1 MGLMKLFSKMDLEF
15 IQRSLGRNPGKKE
28 LNILYK
34 AVEPVLKL
42 RDRIP
47 ARYFSQEPTDIHQ
60 SLRYELREINI
71 QGQWTGTHYLMR
83 ECSLL
88 GVWPKQLSFI
98 WLFEPPKKTIRKI
111 HDFEKN
117 LTHEFA
123 PVITHHLALD
133 APRKKGGKVFALAI
147 LGKNNPRKKV
157 HSQQLLGFIKIPK
170 PGKTLINEK
179 KIKYILNQSAL
190 CVEGIALD
198 GDHGKDLRKLLNK
211 IPNSASLDLA
221 FPKRYKKGD
230 GIIIL
235 QGTSDSAV
243 KDLLNEMSY
252 EYQRVGCI
260 RSEPVH
266 TLYFSDVHE
275 RRWPKGLTLISVH
288 GKDIAHSTI
297 KPATERLIKHSSKK
311 PALLTIIKK
320 MIKAGYPKVTK
331 KQNFGDTQ
339 QKIIQVSDMRFL
351 QTGRDSFFYGIRS
364 VADVVRKIALDG
376 SHIAALRIMSN
387 VDDFRFLEGQQ
398 TVIHSFDL
406 KNKADTHIL
415 DTFELNQHQVIGLG
429 SFTEPVEFNHDT
441 NDFLVLLGGVKGEM
455 EDSLYEE
462 ISGICHF
469 GGKKSFDSV
478 MEYNINQALVQ
489 SVSYSI
495 IKNALAIEK
504 GGLVCTLLAL
514 YRYLESQ
521 FGIKIHITSRLKT
534 EELLF
539 GETYASALV
548 LIGERELMEFQR
560 ICMLHSVP
568 CSTIGRLQLKKV
580 ISINNQLIIPEKIL
594 NLLPSE

>member
-1 MGLMKLFSKMDLEF
+1 MKLFSKMDLEF

-28 LNILYK
+28 FNILYK

-47 ARYFSQEPTDIHQ
+47 GRYISQVSTDIHH
-60 SLRYELREINI
+60 SFRYELREINI
-71 QGQWTGTHYLMR
+71 HGQWTGTHYLMR

-88 GVWPKQLSFI
+88 GVWPKQLSFV
-98 WLFEPPKKTIRKI
+98 WLFDPPKKTIRTI

-117 LTHEFA
+117 LTHEFV
-123 PVITHHLALD
+123 PVITHHIAMD
-133 APRKKGGKVFALAI
+133 APRKKSGKVCAFAI
-147 LGKNNPRKKV
+147 LGNDNPRNKV
-157 HSQQLLGFIKIPK
+157 LRQQVLGFIKIPK

-190 CVEGIALD
+190 CVEGIVLD

-230 GIIIL
+230 GIIIS
-235 QGTSDSAV
+235 QGPSDSVV
-243 KDLLNEMSY
+243 KDLFKEMSY

-266 TLYFSDVHE
+266 TLYFSDLHE

-288 GKDIAHSTI
+288 GKDITHSTI
-297 KPATERLIKHSSKK
+297 KPDPKRLIHRSSKK
-311 PALLTIIKK
+311 PAPLTIVKK
-320 MIKAGYPKVTK
+320 MIKAGYPMVK
-331 KQNFGDTQ
+331 KQQIFGDTQ
-339 QKIIQVSDMRFL
+339 HKIIQVSDVQFL
-351 QTGRDSFFYGIRS
+351 QTGRDSFFCGIRS

-376 SHIAALRIMSN
+376 SHIDALMVMSN
-387 VDDFRFLEGQQ
+387 VEDTRFLEGQQ
-398 TVIHSFDL
+398 AVIQSFDL
-406 KNKADTHIL
+406 MNRTDTHIL
-415 DTFELNQHQVIGLG
+415 DTFELDQHQVIGFG
-429 SFTEPVEFNHDT
+429 RVIIKPVELNHDI

-462 ISGICHF
+462 ISGISYCA
-469 GGKKSFDSV
+469 GQKSFDSV

-489 SVSYSI
+489 SLSHSI
-495 IKNALAIEK
+495 IKNAMAIER

-514 YRYLESQ
+514 YQHLESQ
-521 FGIKIHITSRLKT
+521 FGIKIHITSRLSS
-534 EELLF
+534 EELFF

-594 NLLPSE
+594 NLIPFE

>member
-1 MGLMKLFSKMDLEF
+1 
-15 IQRSLGRNPGKKE
+15 
-28 LNILYK
+28 
-34 AVEPVLKL
+34 
-42 RDRIP
+42 
-47 ARYFSQEPTDIHQ
+47 
-60 SLRYELREINI
+60 
-71 QGQWTGTHYLMR
+71 MR

-111 HDFEKN
+111 HDFEKT

-133 APRKKGGKVFALAI
+133 APRKKGGKVCALAI
-147 LGKNNPRKKV
+147 LGNDNPRRKV
-157 HSQQLLGFIKIPK
+157 ISQQLLGFIKIPK

-198 GDHGKDLRKLLNK
+198 GDHGKDLRKLLNR

-230 GIIIL
+230 GIIIS
-235 QGTSDSAV
+235 QGPSDSAL
-243 KDLLNEMSY
+243 KGFLNGMSY

-275 RRWPKGLTLISVH
+275 RRWPKGLTLISLH
-288 GKDIAHSTI
+288 EKDIEHPTV
-297 KPATERLIKHSSKK
+297 KPYPERLSKHSSKK

-320 MIKAGYPKVTK
+320 MIKAGYPKVQ
-331 KQNFGDTQ
+331 KQQIFGDTQ
-339 QKIIQVSDMRFL
+339 QKIIQVSDVRFL

-364 VADVVRKIALDG
+364 VADVVRKIALEG
-376 SHIAALRIMSN
+376 SDIDALMVMSN
-387 VDDFRFLEGQQ
+387 VDDTRFMEGQQ
-398 TVIHSFDL
+398 TAIHAFDL
-406 KNKADTHIL
+406 KHRADTRIL
-415 DTFELNQHQVIGLG
+415 DAIEPNHHQVIGFG
-429 SFTEPVEFNHDT
+429 SSVESVEWNHDT
-441 NDFLVLLGGVKGEM
+441 NDFLVILGGVKGEM

-462 ISGICHF
+462 ISGISHF
-469 GGKKSFDSV
+469 AGQKSFDSV

-489 SVSYSI
+489 SVSYNI

-504 GGLVCTLLAL
+504 GGLVCTVLAL

-521 FGIKIHITSRLKT
+521 FGIKIHITSRLT
-534 EELLF
+534 AEELLF

-560 ICMLHSVP
+560 ICMLHSIP

-580 ISINNQLIIPEKIL
+580 ISINNQLIIPEKTLKLI
-594 NLLPSE
+594 PSK

>member
-1 MGLMKLFSKMDLEF
+1 MKLFSKMDLEF
-15 IQRSLGRNPGKKE
+15 IQRALGRDPGKKE

-47 ARYFSQEPTDIHQ
+47 ARFISQEPTAVDH
-60 SLRYELREINI
+60 SLRYELREINVN
-71 QGQWTGTHYLMR
+71 GQWTGTHYLMR

-98 WLFEPPKKTIRKI
+98 WLFTPPKNTIRKI

-117 LTHEFA
+117 LTQEFA

-133 APRKKGGKVFALAI
+133 APIKKCGKVCALAI
-147 LGKNNPRKKV
+147 LGNENPRKKV
-157 HSQQLLGFIKIPK
+157 LSQQLLGFIRIPK

-179 KIKYILNQSAL
+179 KIQYILNQTAL
-190 CVEGIALD
+190 CVEGLALD
-198 GDHGKDLRKLLNK
+198 GDHGKDFRKLLK
-211 IPNSASLDLA
+211 RIPSSASLDFS

-230 GIIIL
+230 GIIIS
-235 QGTSDSAV
+235 QGPSDSAV
-243 KDLLNEMSY
+243 KDLLNGMRY

-266 TLYFSDVHE
+266 TLHFSDGHE
-275 RRWPKGLTLISVH
+275 RRWPKDLTLISVH
-288 GKDIAHSTI
+288 GKDIAHSTV
-297 KPATERLIKHSSKK
+297 KPDPERLSKHSSKK

-320 MIKAGYPKVTK
+320 MIKAGYPKIK
-331 KQNFGDTQ
+331 KKEICGDTQ
-339 QKIIQVSDMRFL
+339 LKIIQVSDGQFL
-351 QTGRDSFFYGIRS
+351 QTGRDSFFHGIRS
-364 VADVVRKIALDG
+364 VADVVRKIALYG
-376 SHIAALRIMSN
+376 SHIDGLRVMSN
-387 VDDFRFLEGQQ
+387 VDDTRFLEGQQ

-406 KNKADTHIL
+406 KNRTDTYIL
-415 DTFELNQHQVIGLG
+415 DTFELNQHLVIGLG
-429 SFTEPVEFNHDT
+429 PFINPVELNHDT

-462 ISGICHF
+462 ISGISHF
-469 GGKKSFDSV
+469 AGKKSFDSV
-478 MEYNINQALVQ
+478 MEYNINQVLVQ

-504 GGLVCTLLAL
+504 GGLVCTLMSL
-514 YRYLESQ
+514 YRYLDRQ
-521 FGIKIHITSRLKT
+521 FGIKIHITSKLT
-534 EELLF
+534 AEELLF

-594 NLLPSE
+594 NLISSE